1 MREASCHVDRAYLVY
16 REGFI
21 AMEITIKWQDE
32 SVPLPFYR
40 KIAGTKKLQ
49 KVDHRHK
56 DLCRHVLNSS
66 VEFGKMRVAFAANR
80 LEVVLPW

>member
-32 SVPLPFYR
+32 SVPLLFYR
-40 KIAGTKKLQ
+40 KIAGTKKL
-49 KVDHRHK
+49 KKFYHNLYVAMCLTR
-56 DLCRHVLNSS
+56 LSS
-66 VEFGKMRVAFAANR
+66 LAK
-80 LEVVLPW
+80 

>member
-32 SVPLPFYR
+32 SVPLLFYR
-40 KIAGTKKLQ
+40 KIAGTKKIT
-49 KVDHRHK
+49 KI
-56 DLCRHVLNSS
+56 
-66 VEFGKMRVAFAANR
+66 
-80 LEVVLPW
+80 LP